1 MLAIQICLGYYCK
14 RLNNSALLYFTYKF
28 GNKIVSFL
36 AETLFSFFSHFSLCF
51 NEELQNLDY
60 LSFIVSLTQWKK
72 IEYIIHQVCFTFF
85 FPIIY
90 KYIYIYY
97 YWFLF
102 SNLPCLVCTI
112 CKVYV
117 NQIETI
123 HTPSLILFFRRVI
136 YCNANSSKICIICQR
151 MSMFI

>member
-1 MLAIQICLGYYCK
+1 LLAIQICLGYYCK

-90 KYIYIYY
+90 IYIYIYIYIFFFFFFLLYIYIYIYIYIYY
-97 YWFLF
+97 CWFLF
-102 SNLPCLVCTI
+102 SNR
-112 CKVYV
+112 
-117 NQIETI
+117 
-123 HTPSLILFFRRVI
+123 LFKFH
-136 YCNANSSKICIICQR
+136 CITHSVEKELNI
-151 MSMFI
+151 